1 MIGRI
6 VEVHDEICPC
16 KDTSLFKDKSHECL
30 QPITT
35 NGKGV
40 GVQLTTTQNQ
50 TNTQHKT
57 GEVACSRLSSGKESS
72 RLNILLGHER
82 SLSYSLCL
90 DLMLNSLV

>member
-30 QPITT
+30 QLITT
-35 NGKGV
+35 NGEGV
-40 GVQLTTTQNQ
+40 GVQHTTTQNQ
-50 TNTQHKT
+50 TNAQHKT

-72 RLNILLGHER
+72 RLNKQR
-82 SLSYSLCL
+82 
-90 DLMLNSLV
+90 